1 MRMTLPDT
9 VLRYRIAGFRY
20 RPLRPRW
27 PDYRVYTDDQI
38 SRVKTSQKNKTKNY
52 KMAVPPVVRSRRRF
66 MPSDDIIILQEV
78 LKHNPFDD
86 PTMWV
91 KISEKLSELTQVVR
105 NLRSVRERLDLLLAQ
120 FLRDDIKNR
129 KKSGTEEVYEV
140 VHRLLQQ
147 VADLAREYSY
157 RPPRSA
163 VRSHR
168 GTNKGRP
175 VCAAASAAGAKQRQ
189 PSTRKTA
196 AMECFA
202 ASSTDC
208 GENSDVHVFVP
219 EPEPEEEPDDPGRWA
234 SSGWPASPEPC
245 CRQPASP
252 SDFAHENPTQRSPV
266 GTGGNDAR
274 LPLQELPANAT
285 GTCHGTVHGNSSS
298 SNRPLPPAAPIQ
310 ATPRVRRTPLRGTRG
325 HNEATLAYL
334 EARSDQEMQMR
345 MLGHELDRE
354 RLALQIRQHDD
365 KMRLHIRQHDDNVR
379 LREQE
384 LELRKTELAALLEER
399 RSSQVYQTAQLELI
413 KALTEKLQK

>member
-1 MRMTLPDT
+1 
-9 VLRYRIAGFRY
+9 
-20 RPLRPRW
+20 
-27 PDYRVYTDDQI
+27 
-38 SRVKTSQKNKTKNY
+38 
-52 KMAVPPVVRSRRRF
+52 MAVPPVVRSRRRF

-163 VRSHR
+163 VQSHR

-219 EPEPEEEPDDPGRWA
+219 EPEEEPDDPGRWA

-245 CRQPASP
+245 C
-252 SDFAHENPTQRSPV
+252 
-266 GTGGNDAR
+266 
-274 LPLQELPANAT
+274 LPLPLSTIPNHVGDGVRCLVEGDEVVAAGHIIECSAVASTCCSDGPVHVIAFVLQSAMHSKDPHRVDLKLTDETKIELNCTCPAGTSHKCKHCIAVLLHINKVRQLILLSTTDLPQSWGQNAKYTVKQKYRPTPINELP
-285 GTCHGTVHGNSSS
+285 CC
-298 SNRPLPPAAPIQ
+298 PKFQEPA
-310 ATPRVRRTPLRGTRG
+310 V
-325 HNEATLAYL
+325 
-334 EARSDQEMQMR
+334 S
-345 MLGHELDRE
+345 
-354 RLALQIRQHDD
+354 
-365 KMRLHIRQHDDNVR
+365 
-379 LREQE
+379 
-384 LELRKTELAALLEER
+384 
-399 RSSQVYQTAQLELI
+399 
-413 KALTEKLQK
+413 

>member
-1 MRMTLPDT
+1 
-9 VLRYRIAGFRY
+9 
-20 RPLRPRW
+20 
-27 PDYRVYTDDQI
+27 
-38 SRVKTSQKNKTKNY
+38 
-52 KMAVPPVVRSRRRF
+52 
-66 MPSDDIIILQEV
+66 
-78 LKHNPFDD
+78 
-86 PTMWV
+86 MWV
-91 KISEKLSELTQVVR
+91 KITDILRELT
-105 NLRSVRERLDLLLAQ
+105 
-120 FLRDDIKNR
+120 
-129 KKSGTEEVYEV
+129 SGTEEEYEA

-147 VADLAREYSY
+147 VADLARECSY

-168 GTNKGRP
+168 GTKN
-175 VCAAASAAGAKQRQ
+175 AAASAARAKERQ

-196 AMECFA
+196 AVDSF
-202 ASSTDC
+202 TDC
-208 GENSDVHVFVP
+208 GENSDAHIFV
-219 EPEPEEEPDDPGRWA
+219 PEPEEEPDDPGRWA
-234 SSGWPASPEPC
+234 SSGWPASPEPEPC

-252 SDFAHENPTQRSPV
+252 SDCTRENPAQRSPV
-266 GTGGNDAR
+266 GTDGNDGR

-285 GTCHGTVHGNSSS
+285 GTCHGTVHGNSS
-298 SNRPLPPAAPIQ
+298 NRPLPPAAPVL

-365 KMRLHIRQHDDNVR
+365 KMQLHIRQHDNNVR

-399 RSSQVYQTAQLELI
+399 RSNQVYQTAQLELI

>member
-1 MRMTLPDT
+1 
-9 VLRYRIAGFRY
+9 
-20 RPLRPRW
+20 
-27 PDYRVYTDDQI
+27 
-38 SRVKTSQKNKTKNY
+38 
-52 KMAVPPVVRSRRRF
+52 
-66 MPSDDIIILQEV
+66 
-78 LKHNPFDD
+78 
-86 PTMWV
+86 MWV

-219 EPEPEEEPDDPGRWA
+219 EPEEEPDDPGRWA

-245 CRQPASP
+245 CR
-252 SDFAHENPTQRSPV
+252 
-266 GTGGNDAR
+266 
-274 LPLQELPANAT
+274 
-285 GTCHGTVHGNSSS
+285 
-298 SNRPLPPAAPIQ
+298 
-310 ATPRVRRTPLRGTRG
+310 TRG

-365 KMRLHIRQHDDNVR
+365 KMQLHIRQHDDNVR

>member
-1 MRMTLPDT
+1 
-9 VLRYRIAGFRY
+9 
-20 RPLRPRW
+20 
-27 PDYRVYTDDQI
+27 
-38 SRVKTSQKNKTKNY
+38 
-52 KMAVPPVVRSRRRF
+52 
-66 MPSDDIIILQEV
+66 
-78 LKHNPFDD
+78 
-86 PTMWV
+86 MWV
-91 KISEKLSELTQVVR
+91 KITDILRELTQVVR
-105 NLRSVRERLDLLLAQ
+105 NIRSVRERLDLLLAQ
-120 FLRDDIKNR
+120 FLLDDIKNR
-129 KKSGTEEVYEV
+129 KKSGTEEEYEA

-147 VADLAREYSY
+147 VADLARECSY

-168 GTNKGRP
+168 GTKN
-175 VCAAASAAGAKQRQ
+175 AAASAARAKERQ

-196 AMECFA
+196 AVDSF
-202 ASSTDC
+202 TDC
-208 GENSDVHVFVP
+208 GETSDAHIFV
-219 EPEPEEEPDDPGRWA
+219 PEPEEEPDDPGRWA
-234 SSGWPASPEPC
+234 SSGWPASPEPEPC

-252 SDFAHENPTQRSPV
+252 SDCTRENPAQRSPV
-266 GTGGNDAR
+266 GTDGNDGR

-285 GTCHGTVHGNSSS
+285 GTCHGTVHGNSS
-298 SNRPLPPAAPIQ
+298 NRPLPPAAPVL

-365 KMRLHIRQHDDNVR
+365 KMQLHIRQHDDNVR

-399 RSSQVYQTAQLELI
+399 RSNQVYQTAQLELI